1 MIAYFD
7 CVAGISGDMT
17 LGALID
23 LGLPK
28 KVLTA
33 ELGRL
38 GLGGYRLIARRTS
51 RHGIGGTRLRVV
63 VDDPGEHHRT
73 LADIVGMIDAS
84 DLNDRVKETSRAV
97 FTRLAKAEAKVHRR
111 RVADVH
117 FHEVGA
123 VDSIVDIVGVAI
135 GLDFLKIDGIFASRV
150 PVGSGFVACRHGNLP
165 VPAPATVELLRGIPV
180 VGTGIGSELVT
191 PTGAAILATLVEDFG
206 EIPEMTIDRVG
217 YGVGS
222 RDLDEVPNVL
232 RILLGRSEASFAG
245 DTVDVIECEIDD
257 MIPECY
263 EPLMERLFDAGALD
277 VTFTPV
283 QMKKNRPGTRL
294 QVLAREADRAR
305 LEEVVLRESS
315 TIGLRYHTVRRTLLT
330 RKTVVVETAFG
341 PIGVKVARDRAGKI
355 EKAAPEYDDCKRA
368 ADAAGVP
375 VTKVREAALVSMAA
389 GKGRERKTGRKVK
402 R

>member
-28 KVLTA
+28 KVLLA

-38 GLGGYRLIARRTS
+38 GLGGYRLSARRTS

-63 VDDPGEHHRT
+63 VDEPGGHHRS
-73 LADIVGMIDAS
+73 LADIVRMIDAS
-84 DLNDRVKETSRAV
+84 GLSENVKEMSRAV
-97 FTRLAKAEAKVHRR
+97 FTRLAKAEAKVHRC
-111 RVADVH
+111 RVHDVH

-135 GLDFLKIDGIFASRV
+135 GLEFLEIDGIFASRV

-180 VGTGIGSELVT
+180 TGTGIACELVT
-191 PTGAAILATLVEDFG
+191 PTGAAILATLVDRFD
-206 EIPEMTIDRVG
+206 EIPEMVLDRAG
-217 YGVGS
+217 YGIGS
-222 RDLDEVPNVL
+222 RELDEIPNVL
-232 RILLGRSEASFAG
+232 RILLGRADASFPG
-245 DTVDVIECEIDD
+245 DCVDVIECEIDD

-277 VTFTPV
+277 VTFAPV

-294 QVLAREADRAR
+294 QVLARGADRPR
-305 LEEVVLRESS
+305 LAEVVLRESS
-315 TIGLRYHTVRRTLLT
+315 SIGLRYHTVGRTLLR
-330 RKTVVVETAFG
+330 RKTVVVATAFG
-341 PIGVKVARDRAGKI
+341 PIGVKVSGDRAGKI
-355 EKAAPEYDDCKRA
+355 EKAAPEYEDCKRA

-375 VTKVREAALVSMAA
+375 VAKVREAALVGLAA
-389 GKGRERKTGRKVK
+389 GKGRGRKAGRK
-402 R
+402 IKP